1 MNTEGNETP
10 SYQLMSA
17 GSFDESSF
25 CNLVANRAVV
35 LLRAAT
41 YLRHRVSSARLT
53 RPLMGELLFQ
63 SRQLE
68 ELLDEYGARHNRRW
82 WRFRALTATIKL
94 FACVSYTLLHIRHV
108 LPSYRLLPIER
119 DFVGATEHAILSAGG
134 VIRDASTHLV
144 EEAKRLEVLQATAA
158 FWPVHYREQLPC
170 GHLPHDRG
178 ERRIDSARMIVT
190 RLTTEFLNLAAE
202 GEPLHTAAEGRLEI
216 DATHGPEHVSEE
228 CLRRLQH
235 RFHNLQSLYDTYVS
249 GTQVERRDEE
259 LPVLRGHI
267 SVLFHLL
274 EIATELAHYAE
285 RHIHLPRNDTSGGG
299 QPVIDVNAPLLSLMG
314 YVFTYSSLYLVCSQ
328 QLCQSILKRYAEIG
342 RVEVAVPNYR
352 GFHVRPAT
360 LVAKIV
366 MHYGSD
372 VRMELDGQSYDASSP
387 LELFRANEKIN
398 ASKRRWLAR
407 EIAALPL
414 RPRPATEESLR
425 VGILEVVLTLAE
437 RSKLVIYEQPLSLS
451 PTSTLDPREESLLEV
466 VTAEIIRLQASG
478 QVDISTG
485 LTVAFVGDKRILA
498 DLKLLAEHGYG
509 EDSFGN
515 NIPLP
520 TQLSYL
526 RR

>member
-1 MNTEGNETP
+1 MNTEGSGKPSHQRMSGPSFNEP
-10 SYQLMSA
+10 IF
-17 GSFDESSF
+17 GE
-25 CNLVANRAVV
+25 LVANRAVV
-35 LLRAAT
+35 LLHAVAYLERRAGRAAF
-41 YLRHRVSSARLT
+41 T
-53 RPLMGELLFQ
+53 RPLLGDLLFQ

-82 WRFRALTATIKL
+82 WRFRALIATIKL
-94 FACVSYTLLHIRHV
+94 FAQVSYTLLHIRHV

-119 DFVGATEHAILSAGG
+119 DFVGATEHAILSSGG
-134 VIRDASTHLV
+134 VIEEAATHLT
-144 EEAKRLEVLQATAA
+144 EEAKRLQVCRPTSA
-158 FWPVHYREQLPC
+158 FWPVHYSEQLPR

-178 ERRIDSARMIVT
+178 ERRIDDARMIVI

-202 GEPLHTAAEGRLEI
+202 SEPLHMAAKCQPQ
-216 DATHGPEHVSEE
+216 AYVTYCPEHVSEE

-249 GTQVERRDEE
+249 GTRIERQDEE

-274 EIATELAHYAE
+274 EIATELAHYVE
-285 RHIHLPRNDTSGGG
+285 RHIHLPKNDSLGSR
-299 QPVIDVNAPLLSLMG
+299 QPVVDVKAPLVTLME

-342 RVEVAVPNYR
+342 QIAVAVPNYR

-407 EIAALPL
+407 EIAELPL
-414 RPRPATEESLR
+414 RPRPGAEESLR
-425 VGILEVVLTLAE
+425 VGVLEVILALAE
-437 RSKLVIYEQPLSLS
+437 RSKLIIYEQPLSLS
-451 PTSTLDPREESLLEV
+451 SASALDPRKDSLLEA
-466 VTAEIIRLQASG
+466 VTAEIIRLQATG
-478 QVDISTG
+478 QVDISTD
-485 LTVAFVGDKRILA
+485 LTVAFSGDKRILA
-498 DLKLLAEHGYG
+498 DLELLAEHGYG

-520 TQLSYL
+520 NELAYL

>member
-1 MNTEGNETP
+1 MNRGRRGIRSRQPVSCE
-10 SYQLMSA
+10 
-17 GSFDESSF
+17 SFDESIF
-25 CNLVANRAVV
+25 GDLVAK
-35 LLRAAT
+35 RAALLLEALA
-41 YLRHRVSSARLT
+41 YLQYRAGESGLT
-53 RPLMGELLFQ
+53 RPLLGDLLFQ

-68 ELLDEYGARHNRRW
+68 ELLDEYGARHNQRW
-82 WRFRALTATIKL
+82 WRFRALIATIKL

-119 DFVGATEHAILSAGG
+119 DFVGATEHALLSAGG
-134 VIRDASTHLV
+134 VV
-144 EEAKRLEVLQATAA
+144 EEAARQLMQEVERLEIPRPSAR
-158 FWPVHYREQLPC
+158 FWPLHYSEQLPV

-178 ERRIDSARMIVT
+178 ARHMDSARTIVV

-202 GEPLHTAAEGRLEI
+202 SESLHTAAKCPSAEY
-216 DATHGPEHVSEE
+216 DAYCPEHVSEE
-228 CLRRLQH
+228 NLRRLQH
-235 RFHNLQSLYDTYVS
+235 RFHNLQSLYDTHVS
-249 GTQVERRDEE
+249 ETQVEHRDAD

-274 EIATELAHYAE
+274 EVATELAHYVE
-285 RHIHLPRNDTSGGG
+285 RHVPSPRSHSAGWG
-299 QPVIDVNAPLLSLMG
+299 QPVVEVDAPLATLMG
-314 YVFTYSSLYLVCSQ
+314 YVFTYASLYLVCGQ
-328 QLCQSILKRYAEIG
+328 RLCQAILKRYAEIG

-407 EIAALPL
+407 EIAQLPL
-414 RPRPATEESLR
+414 RQKANTEELLR
-425 VGILEVVLTLAE
+425 RSILEVILTLAE
-437 RSKLVIYEQPLSLS
+437 QRKLVIYEQPLSLS
-451 PTSTLDPREESLLEV
+451 SPLDLREGGLLEGV
-466 VTAEIIRLQASG
+466 SAEIMRLQATG
-478 QVDISTG
+478 QIDISTG
-485 LTVAFVGDKRILA
+485 VTIAFVGDKRVLA
-498 DLKLLAEHGYG
+498 DLELLAKQGYG

-515 NIPLP
+515 NVSLP
-520 TQLSYL
+520 RALSYL